1 MHVLTPGQCSPAP
14 RGAGEE
20 RGPWEARALS
30 LSPVSAA
37 NLLRDLGPVS
47 LPLQSMEGGA
57 HQWLS
62 SHLQGALSSGQGPW
76 GSGRGHSTAGLMLS
90 LSLPGSL
97 FICSFI
103 HSAPWTNIYSASV
116 ICQTRCPP
124 LGNHGVREFTFRWGT
139 QPGGKHH
146 TEWIHTVLGMDKGCG
161 SEEPC
166 DLWAAWDTADEW
178 ISPTQ
183 RRRCI
188 LQAEGPA
195 GTKV

>member
-20 RGPWEARALS
+20 QGAWEARALS

-62 SHLQGALSSGQGPW
+62 NLQGALSSGQGPS
-76 GSGRGHSTAGLMLS
+76 GSGRRHSTAGLMLS

-97 FICSFI
+97 FIRSFVHSFI
-103 HSAPWTNIYSASV
+103 QLPG
-116 ICQTRCPP
+116 QTLTQP
-124 LGNHGVREFTFRWGT
+124 LLYARPDARPWGT
-139 QPGGKHH
+139 MESGSSHLGGGHSL
-146 TEWIHTVLGMDKGCG
+146 EANVIQNGPYCAGDGQG
-161 SEEPC
+161 
-166 DLWAAWDTADEW
+166 LWE
-178 ISPTQ
+178 
-183 RRRCI
+183 
-188 LQAEGPA
+188 
-195 GTKV
+195 